1 MIEKFESSKSD
12 FQLFER
18 VEHQLF
24 KVFSMWIEA
33 LKDTGELD
41 DKYKMP
47 SLPLDVAFSVAFKK
61 PEGAQTQTEKLQFQE
76 RLIEMGLSSRVTAT
90 MELFNMP
97 REEAEEY
104 LAKVDEDEVKAFV
117 LAEQPELPIEQ

>member
-1 MIEKFESSKSD
+1 
-12 FQLFER
+12 
-18 VEHQLF
+18 
-24 KVFSMWIEA
+24 MWLEA

-47 SLPLDVAFSVAFKK
+47 SLPMDVAFSVAFKK

-76 RLIEMGLSSRVTAT
+76 RLIEMGLSSRTTAV

-104 LAKVDEDEVKAFV
+104 LAKVDEDEAKGFV
-117 LAEQPELPIEQ
+117 LAEQGELPIEQ